1 MQFGGKTHNKTKGV
15 KYAFC
20 KKCGCYLEDNCNC
33 CPSCGEVVTKK
44 QPESIIEEDKN
55 KERGPWKGFA
65 IASLPSSIVGLII
78 IFMPYLSIYG
88 FITVNVA
95 LVLAILGLKSKKSH
109 GLALAGLIIS
119 CVALAIIFILVV
131 SCVTCIHIIV
141 RDGCSSVY

>member
-1 MQFGGKTHNKTKGV
+1 MP
-15 KYAFC
+15 FC

-44 QPESIIEEDKN
+44 QPEAIIEEDKN

-65 IASLPSSIVGLII
+65 IASLPSSIVGLIT

-88 FITVNVA
+88 FITINVA
-95 LVLAILGLKSKKSH
+95 LVLAILGLKSKKNH